1 MPFYTLNY
9 KNRVSTT
16 KKPGFEGQNFVG
28 SYGFSCRRKN
38 GDNHYLWSLLKAIVG
53 SRAKGSMRLM
63 RQLRSSLSP
72 ERFSMVLK
80 KATRKVGTI
89 GEIIKVKTYI

>member
-1 MPFYTLNY
+1 MNCLLL
-9 KNRVSTT
+9 
-16 KKPGFEGQNFVG
+16 KK
-28 SYGFSCRRKN
+28 SS
-38 GDNHYLWSLLKAIVG
+38 DLWSLLKAIVG

-89 GEIIKVKTYI
+89 GEVIKVKTCTKE